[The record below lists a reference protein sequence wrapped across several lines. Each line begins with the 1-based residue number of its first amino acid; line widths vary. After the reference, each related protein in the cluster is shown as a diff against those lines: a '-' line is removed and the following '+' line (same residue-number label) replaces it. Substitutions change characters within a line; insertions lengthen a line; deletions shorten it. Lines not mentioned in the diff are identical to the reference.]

1 MSKQRKAD
9 LLLVMVTGFW
19 GISYFLMDLCLTDLP
34 PLCLNAFRFGL
45 SCIVIWLIY
54 FPRMRH
60 ISRETIKYSVIIGTC
75 LAIVYMC
82 CTYGVMYTSISNAGF
97 ICALPVV
104 TTPVLEFILARKM
117 PSRRLFTALL
127 LCTVGLA
134 LLTLNEQFRPALGD
148 IICSGTAI
156 FYAIDLVV
164 TDRAVHRP
172 DVDALQMG
180 ILQLGVVGII
190 MLVLSFI
197 LEEPHLPSS
206 PAVWASALFLALF
219 CSGFAFVVQA
229 VQQQYT
235 TPSHVGLIFTLE
247 PLFSAIVAYFL
258 AGERLGTR
266 GYLGAALMMT
276 SLILM
281 ELDWNALRKK
291 LFRKKTAI

>member
-54 FPRMRH
+54 FPHMRH
-60 ISRETIKYSVIIGTC
+60 ISRETIKYSIIIGTC

-206 PAVWASALFLALF
+206 PSVWASALFLALF

>member
-9 LLLVMVTGFW
+9 LMLTLVTGFW

-34 PLCLNAFRFGL
+34 PLCLNAFRFL
-45 SCIVIWLIY
+45 LACVVIWLLY
-54 FPRMRH
+54 FPKMKH
-60 ISRETIKYSVIIGTC
+60 ISRETVKYSVIIGLS
-75 LAIVYMC
+75 LAVVYMC
-82 CTYGVMYTSISNAGF
+82 CTYGILYTSISNAGF
-97 ICALPVV
+97 ICALSVV

-117 PSRRLFTALL
+117 PGLRLFVALA

-172 DVDALQMG
+172 EVDPLQLG
-180 ILQLGVVGII
+180 ILQLGVVGVI
-190 MLVLSFI
+190 MLTLSFL

-206 PAVWASALFLALF
+206 PAVWAGALFLSLF

-247 PLFSAIVAYFL
+247 PLFAAIVAYFL
-258 AGERLGTR
+258 ANERLGAR

-276 SLILM
+276 SLVLM
-281 ELDWNALRKK
+281 ELDWGWLKAKFHKK
-291 LFRKKTAI
+291 ESV

>member
-1 MSKQRKAD
+1 MSKQKKAD
-9 LLLVMVTGFW
+9 LLLTAVTGCW

-34 PLCLNAFRFGL
+34 PLCLNAFRFLLACLVIGL
-45 SCIVIWLIY
+45 MY
-54 FPRMRH
+54 FQKMKH
-60 ISRETIKYSVIIGTC
+60 ISRETLKYSVIIGVC
-75 LAIVYMC
+75 LTIVYMC

-104 TTPVLEFILARKM
+104 TTPVLEFIVAKRLPGK
-117 PSRRLFTALL
+117 RLFTALL
-127 LCTVGLA
+127 LCTLGLA

-180 ILQLGVVGII
+180 ILQLGVVGSI
-190 MLVLSFI
+190 MLVLSI
-197 LEEPHLPSS
+197 LLEEPHLPSS
-206 PAVWASALFLALF
+206 PTIWASALFLSLF

-247 PLFSAIVAYFL
+247 PLFSAVVAYFL
-258 AGERLGTR
+258 AGERIGAR
-266 GYLGAALMMT
+266 GYVGAILMMC

-281 ELDWNALRKK
+281 ELDWNAIKSR
-291 LFRKKTAI
+291 FQKTT